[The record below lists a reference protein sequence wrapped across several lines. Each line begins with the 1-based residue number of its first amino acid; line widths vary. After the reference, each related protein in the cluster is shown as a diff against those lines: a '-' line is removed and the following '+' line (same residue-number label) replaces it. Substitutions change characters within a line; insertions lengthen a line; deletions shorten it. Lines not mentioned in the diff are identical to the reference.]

1 MSDAKLPS
9 RMSPAEMS
17 DFKER
22 WQGTFLA
29 IHIDGGFA
37 YGRVVRDGCLACYD
51 LRSTTLLP
59 VDEIERAPVLFI
71 VPMKKDY
78 YLTAGWQVLGRKPLE
93 SPLDQPVRFFREDP
107 ITGEVDIYVEGEF
120 VPYAGEDLT
129 RMQRLAVWHDKHL
142 ISRLEHHF
150 FGKPDRYPDEPLMLT
165 KYRKGG

>member
-9 RMSPAEMS
+9 RMSPAEIS
-17 DFKER
+17 KFKQQ

-59 VDEIERAPVLFI
+59 VEEIERASVLFI

-78 YLTAGWQVLGRKPLE
+78 YLTAGWQILGRKPLKP
-93 SPLDQPVRFFREDP
+93 PLDGPSDSSEKIRSQAKSISTSKASSFF
-107 ITGEVDIYVEGEF
+107 
-120 VPYAGEDLT
+120 
-129 RMQRLAVWHDKHL
+129 M
-142 ISRLEHHF
+142 LE
-150 FGKPDRYPDEPLMLT
+150 RI
-165 KYRKGG
+165 